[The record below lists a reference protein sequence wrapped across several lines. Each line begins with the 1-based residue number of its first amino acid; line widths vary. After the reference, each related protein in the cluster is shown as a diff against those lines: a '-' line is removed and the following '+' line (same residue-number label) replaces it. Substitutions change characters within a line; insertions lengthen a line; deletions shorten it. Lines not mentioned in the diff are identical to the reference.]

1 MFVAPVFYN
10 VLIVINKQKH
20 LILVGAAS
28 VALNVG
34 LNLILIP
41 RYSYNGAASAT
52 VASEAFVLVGLY
64 FVARRH
70 YEFQLEKTFLLR
82 ALGATAAAA
91 GVVALLRS
99 ESPWLAVVA
108 AELTFRRPPTRSKP

>member
-1 MFVAPVFYN
+1 V
-10 VLIVINKQKH
+10 
-20 LILVGAAS
+20 VGAAS

-52 VASEAFVLVGLY
+52 VASETFVLVGLY

-82 ALGATAAAA
+82 ALGATAAAG

-108 AELTFRRPPTRSKP
+108 AELTFGLAAYAFKAVTLADMKMVLERRVT